1 MCHTIFSKQISPS
14 KVFSLC
20 NPLSQPFC
28 NILKE
33 LHRSMNQVS
42 VNQSPSKQTK
52 NYQSTERRDVVK
64 NEYLDGRIVAKPAA
78 NRWHNLIASNFTIAI
93 GSRMHRSTCEI
104 YAGDMQVQMGK
115 HSICYPDVVVVNGEP
130 LFADD
135 AFELLQ
141 NPTLVVE
148 IISNL
153 SKSIGRT
160 QKLEGFLAIPKIKD
174 CLLVNE
180 DEMRIEHYAR
190 QNAKQWIYR
199 IYNERDDVISLE
211 SINCKLSLAEV
222 YSQVKLRESELSSKA
237 VN

>member
-1 MCHTIFSKQISPS
+1 MNPS
-14 KVFSLC
+14 TQDH
-20 NPLSQPFC
+20 PAD
-28 NILKE
+28 
-33 LHRSMNQVS
+33 
-42 VNQSPSKQTK
+42 K
-52 NYQSTERRDVVK
+52 NAK
-64 NEYLDGRIVAKPAA
+64 NFPAQARHDAGKSEILDGRTAPKPAA

-115 HSICYPDVVVVNGEP
+115 QSICYPDLVVVNGEP
-130 LFADD
+130 SFADAD
-135 AFELLQ
+135 LSLLQ

-148 IISNL
+148 IVSNI

-160 QKLEGFLAIPKIKD
+160 QKLEGFLAIPKIKE

-222 YSQVKLRESELSSKA
+222 YAQVKLKESELSSKA